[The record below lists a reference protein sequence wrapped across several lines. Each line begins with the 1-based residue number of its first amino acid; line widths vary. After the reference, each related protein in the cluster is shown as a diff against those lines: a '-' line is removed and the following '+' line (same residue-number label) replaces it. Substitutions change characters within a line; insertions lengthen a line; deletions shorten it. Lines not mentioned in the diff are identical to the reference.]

1 MHTLSETTKTAL
13 YLKIHFHMK
22 YSDIASQLEISEE
35 AVKKR
40 IARAAVKIKQFMEDS
55 HE

>member
-1 MHTLSETTKTAL
+1 
-13 YLKIHFHMK
+13 MK

>member
-1 MHTLSETTKTAL
+1 
-13 YLKIHFHMK
+13 MK

-40 IARAAVKIKQFMEDS
+40 IARATVKIKQFMEDN